1 MPDARCQMPVAR
13 CQSFAGIKFIEK
25 LKLCEAYP
33 FFEKGGTVL
42 ELSCC
47 YGKLTTGYK
56 IIVKHSLSGTVGYS
70 SLRSNDFT
78 EGETLT

>member
-1 MPDARCQMPVAR
+1 MIALLGSSLTSILQLER
-13 CQSFAGIKFIEK
+13 KFF
-25 LKLCEAYP
+25 KLCEAYP

>member
-1 MPDARCQMPVAR
+1 MYYPF
-13 CQSFAGIKFIEK
+13 SFCLIGMVLGSSLTVI
-25 LKLCEAYP
+25 LWLDSCEAYP

-56 IIVKHSLSGTVGYS
+56 IIVKYSLSGTVGYS
-70 SLRSNDFT
+70 RHRR
-78 EGETLT
+78 

>member
-1 MPDARCQMPVAR
+1 MVVGSSLTVILWLDR
-13 CQSFAGIKFIEK
+13 S
-25 LKLCEAYP
+25 EAYP

-56 IIVKHSLSGTVGYS
+56 IIVKNSLSGTVGYS